1 METIAAI
8 LPYLIGAT
16 ILAVLGVLFAGVLSM
31 GREVSNRLMRWRVG
45 LQALAVVLM
54 LLFWLT
60 AQG

>member
-1 METIAAI
+1 METVAAI
-8 LPYLIGAT
+8 LPYLIGAV
-16 ILAVLGVLFAGVLSM
+16 IIAVLGVLFAGVLSM

-60 AQG
+60 VQG

>member
-8 LPYLIGAT
+8 LPYLIGAV
-16 ILAVLGVLFAGVLSM
+16 IIAVLGVLFAGILSM

-45 LQALAVVLM
+45 LQALAVGLM

-60 AQG
+60 VQV